1 MDAPVDREIP
11 ELSENDREYEIA
23 YSELMERRKTRDQKF
38 KEAEEFH
45 RERKKKAEE
54 RKAKKNNPQ
63 LRAEREK
70 MAADTEREFDE
81 KLQAYRTAME
91 QFIPYGDSNF
101 DLSPLT
107 EGAEIHVHH
116 LSEDITG
123 RKDTLE
129 PSNPR
134 TGHSIKVHLPP
145 SALPATTRHLPI
157 EDKPEESKEA
167 TAKTLPP
174 IPVPHDTVKD
184 SKPET
189 IASASAPP
197 SIRTGAQIRVI
208 RVPTERIPSSLGLS
222 EYGIHPHATIW
233 TRAPT
238 WAQVSVALGMGAVFG
253 GAGFGIYRLFGKIFK
268 RRSKVDMR
276 RLHARDW
283 DIKI

>member
-11 ELSENDREYEIA
+11 ELSENDREYEMA
-23 YSELMERRKTRDQKF
+23 YNQLMERRKTWDQKF

-54 RKAKKNNPQ
+54 RKAKMNNPQ
-63 LRAEREK
+63 LRADREK

-116 LSEDITG
+116 LSEDIAD
-123 RKDTLE
+123 RRDTLE
-129 PSNPR
+129 PSNAR

-157 EDKPEESKEA
+157 EDKPEESKVTA
-167 TAKTLPP
+167 AKTLPP
-174 IPVPHDTVKD
+174 VSQDTVKD
-184 SKPET
+184 LNPET

-197 SIRTGAQIRVI
+197 SIRTGAQIRVN

-253 GAGFGIYRLFGKIFK
+253 GAGFGIYKLFGKIFK
-268 RRSKVDMR
+268 RRSKVESR